1 VPRIVVPFRG
11 ADAKRRLSPL
21 GATERRTLAHAMLTD
36 VLSVATTVGQTL
48 LVTSPGAIA
57 ARCRAAAAGAEVVD
71 DPGRGQSEAVLHA
84 LRLLDDGSVL
94 VVNADLPC
102 AQPAD
107 LLALLGHMP
116 PGGLALVEAADG
128 TTNALALSSP
138 RLFERLYGDGSAAR
152 FRRHAEGLGIPW
164 ADAALPNL
172 AHDVDQLA
180 DLDALAGR
188 LGPATAAV
196 REGLLATAAA

>member
-21 GATERRTLAHAMLTD
+21 GVAERRTLAHAMLTD
-36 VLSVATTVGQTL
+36 VLSAAVTVGRTL
-48 LVTSPGAIA
+48 LVTSPGAA
-57 ARCRAAAAGAEVVD
+57 EARCRAAAAGAEVVD

-84 LRLLDDGSVL
+84 LRTLDDGPVL

-107 LLALLGHMP
+107 LLALLGLMP
-116 PGGLALVEAADG
+116 PGGIALVEAADG

-152 FRRHAEGLGIPW
+152 FRRHAEGLGIAW
-164 ADAALPNL
+164 ADAPLPNL
-172 AHDVDQLA
+172 ARDVDQLA

-188 LGPATAAV
+188 LGAATAAV
-196 REGLLATAAA
+196 RGGLLATAAA

>member
-1 VPRIVVPFRG
+1 VPFRG

-21 GATERRTLAHAMLTD
+21 SGSERGTLAHAMLTD
-36 VLSVATTVGQTL
+36 VLAAATTVGRTL
-48 LVTSPGAIA
+48 LVTSPRATD
-57 ARCRAAAAGAEVVD
+57 ARCRAVSAGAEVVD
-71 DPGRGQSEAVLHA
+71 DPGRGQSEAVLQA
-84 LRLLDDGSVL
+84 LRTLDDGPVL
-94 VVNADLPC
+94 VVNADLPA

-107 LLALLGHMP
+107 LLALLGLMP

-138 RLFERLYGDGSAAR
+138 RLFERLYGNGSAAR

-164 ADAALPNL
+164 TDASLPNL
-172 AHDVDQLA
+172 AHDVDRLA
-180 DLDALAGR
+180 DLDALGGR
-188 LGPATAAV
+188 VGLATAAV